1 MREMSPSAQAALL
14 LPLDERVRYLQISRW
29 ICYDY
34 AEAILKDLQELLE
47 HPKVL
52 RMPNLLLWGDTNCG
66 KTAIIDRFCQGY
78 PLRQNG
84 EEEADVVPVLYIQ
97 APPIPDERRFYS
109 LILDKLRVPHKTNER
124 ADRMICQILK
134 MFPKLGVRMLIVD
147 EIHHILAGNLQ
158 KQRAFLNVIK
168 YLGNEALI
176 PIVGVGTI
184 SALNALQTDAQLANR
199 FEPRNLPRWRLDT
212 RYRQLLASFEYVLP
226 LAEESNLTEKEMA
239 TKLLD
244 MSGGTIGELSKLI
257 RRAAIET
264 IRQGREK
271 ISLSLLEE
279 VQWIPPDVRNR
290 PVA

>member
-52 RMPNLLLWGDTNCG
+52 RMPNLLVWGDTNCG
-66 KTAIIDRFCQGY
+66 KTAIIDRFCQEY

-124 ADRMICQILK
+124 ADRMMCQILK

-158 KQRAFLNVIK
+158 RQRAFLNVIK
-168 YLGNEALI
+168 YLGNEAVI

-279 VQWIPPDVRNR
+279 VQWIPPDLRNR

>member
-1 MREMSPSAQAALL
+1 MREMSPNAQAALL

-52 RMPNLLLWGDTNCG
+52 RMPNLLVWGDTNCG
-66 KTAIIDRFCQGY
+66 KTAIIDRFCQEY

-97 APPIPDERRFYS
+97 APPVPDERRFYS

-124 ADRMICQILK
+124 ADRMMCQILK

-158 KQRAFLNVIK
+158 RQRAFLNVIK
-168 YLGNEALI
+168 YLGNEAVI

-279 VQWIPPDVRNR
+279 VQWIPPDLRNR

>member
-1 MREMSPSAQAALL
+1 
-14 LPLDERVRYLQISRW
+14 
-29 ICYDY
+29 
-34 AEAILKDLQELLE
+34 
-47 HPKVL
+47 
-52 RMPNLLLWGDTNCG
+52 MPNLLVWGDTNCG

-124 ADRMICQILK
+124 ADRMMCQILK

-158 KQRAFLNVIK
+158 RQRAFLNVIK
-168 YLGNEALI
+168 YLGNEAVI

-264 IRQGREK
+264 IRQDPARSGKNLPVVAGGSPVDTPGRSEPARCMTYALPRV
-271 ISLSLLEE
+271 S
-279 VQWIPPDVRNR
+279 
-290 PVA
+290 

>member
-52 RMPNLLLWGDTNCG
+52 RMPNLLVWGDTNCG
-66 KTAIIDRFCQGY
+66 KTAIIDRFCQEY

-124 ADRMICQILK
+124 ADRMMCQILK

-158 KQRAFLNVIK
+158 RQRAFLNVIK
-168 YLGNEALI
+168 YLGNEAVI

-264 IRQGREK
+264 IRQGRER

>member
-52 RMPNLLLWGDTNCG
+52 RMPNLLVWGDTNCG
-66 KTAIIDRFCQGY
+66 KTAIIDRFCQEY

-124 ADRMICQILK
+124 ADRMMCQILK

-271 ISLSLLEE
+271 ISPSLLEE

>member
-52 RMPNLLLWGDTNCG
+52 RMPNLLVWGDTNCG
-66 KTAIIDRFCQGY
+66 KTAIIDRFCQEY

-124 ADRMICQILK
+124 ADRMMCQILK

-158 KQRAFLNVIK
+158 RQRAFLNVIK
-168 YLGNEALI
+168 YLGNEAVI

>member
-52 RMPNLLLWGDTNCG
+52 RMPNLLVWGDTNCG
-66 KTAIIDRFCQGY
+66 KTAIIDRFCQRY

-124 ADRMICQILK
+124 ADRMMCQILK

-158 KQRAFLNVIK
+158 RQRAFLNVIK
-168 YLGNEALI
+168 YLGNEAVI

-257 RRAAIET
+257 RRTAIET

>member
-1 MREMSPSAQAALL
+1 MM
-14 LPLDERVRYLQISRW
+14 
-29 ICYDY
+29 
-34 AEAILKDLQELLE
+34 
-47 HPKVL
+47 
-52 RMPNLLLWGDTNCG
+52 
-66 KTAIIDRFCQGY
+66 
-78 PLRQNG
+78 
-84 EEEADVVPVLYIQ
+84 
-97 APPIPDERRFYS
+97 
-109 LILDKLRVPHKTNER
+109 
-124 ADRMICQILK
+124 CQILK

>member
-52 RMPNLLLWGDTNCG
+52 RMPNLLVWGDTNCG
-66 KTAIIDRFCQGY
+66 KTAIIDRFCQRY

-124 ADRMICQILK
+124 ADRMMCQILK

-158 KQRAFLNVIK
+158 RQRAFLNVIK
-168 YLGNEALI
+168 YLGNEAVI

>member
-52 RMPNLLLWGDTNCG
+52 RMPNLLVWGDTNCG
-66 KTAIIDRFCQGY
+66 KTAIIDRFCQRY

-97 APPIPDERRFYS
+97 APPIPDECRFYS

>member
-14 LPLDERVRYLQISRW
+14 LPPDERVRYLQISRW

-52 RMPNLLLWGDTNCG
+52 RMPNLLVWGDTNCG
-66 KTAIIDRFCQGY
+66 KTAIIDRFCQEY

-124 ADRMICQILK
+124 ADRMMCQILK

-158 KQRAFLNVIK
+158 RQRAFLNVIK
-168 YLGNEALI
+168 YLGNEAVI

-279 VQWIPPDVRNR
+279 VQWIPPDLRNR

>member
-1 MREMSPSAQAALL
+1 MREMSPNAQAALL

-66 KTAIIDRFCQGY
+66 KTAIIDHFCQGY
-78 PLRQNG
+78 PPKQNG

-124 ADRMICQILK
+124 ADRMMCQILK

-158 KQRAFLNVIK
+158 RQRAFLNVIK

>member
-52 RMPNLLLWGDTNCG
+52 RMPNLLVWGDTNCG
-66 KTAIIDRFCQGY
+66 KTAIIDRFCQEY

-124 ADRMICQILK
+124 ADRMMCQILK

>member
-1 MREMSPSAQAALL
+1 MREMSPNAQAALL

-52 RMPNLLLWGDTNCG
+52 RMPNLLVWGDTNCG
-66 KTAIIDRFCQGY
+66 KTAIIDRFCQEY

-124 ADRMICQILK
+124 ADRMMCQILK

-158 KQRAFLNVIK
+158 RQRAFLNVIK
-168 YLGNEALI
+168 YLGNEAVI

>member
-52 RMPNLLLWGDTNCG
+52 RMPNLLVWGDTNCG
-66 KTAIIDRFCQGY
+66 KTAIIDRFCQEY

-124 ADRMICQILK
+124 ADRMMCQILK

-158 KQRAFLNVIK
+158 RQRAFLNVIK

-279 VQWIPPDVRNR
+279 VQWIPPDLRNR

>member
-52 RMPNLLLWGDTNCG
+52 RMPNLLVWGDTNCG
-66 KTAIIDRFCQGY
+66 KTAIIDRFCQEY

-97 APPIPDERRFYS
+97 APPVPDERRFYS

-124 ADRMICQILK
+124 ADRMMCQILK

-158 KQRAFLNVIK
+158 RQRAFLNVIK
-168 YLGNEALI
+168 YLGNEAVI

-279 VQWIPPDVRNR
+279 VQWIPPDLRNR